1 MSTKDTKKKKKKKKN
16 KQLEAAKKNVAVG
29 LVAVLA
35 LVTVGI
41 IAWVVSYIVMFN
53 VGTTDNYSVHLTDAG
68 LIEGVNAADCVK
80 LSGLETIPAA
90 EDRVTVSDKEVEQ
103 HIDSLLETN
112 MVYSKN
118 ENRVVRKGD
127 SINLDYV
134 GSIDGVEFSGG
145 STQGMGTTLVV
156 GEAGYID
163 DFEEQL
169 IGHKVK
175 EPFDIEVTFPEDYG
189 VEELNG
195 KDAVFAITINGIYVK
210 GEFNDEFVK
219 EFYSDEASS
228 ADEYIKKYREEQEAS
243 KKESFLKT
251 YISENCFVTEYPK
264 DYIKDLME
272 LNKGMDIEQY
282 NNYNNYY
289 VSNYGS
295 PLYATFDDY
304 TGLDRKE
311 YYASLRT
318 KADNMADTALV
329 YQAIFVQ
336 EGLEIQDKD
345 LERVRKDFGIEEEYM
360 PQLIEAYGQGYVNQM
375 AIQYAVLDF
384 LKDRIVIT
392 KE

>member
-16 KQLEAAKKNVAVG
+16 KQYEAVKKNVIVG
-29 LVAVLA
+29 LVAALA
-35 LVTVGI
+35 LITVGI

-53 VGTTDNYSVHLTDAG
+53 VGTTDNYSVHLTDDG
-68 LIEGVNAADCVK
+68 LVEGVNAADCVK

-90 EDRVTVSDKEVEQ
+90 EERVTVSDEEVDQ
-103 HIDSLLETN
+103 YINSLLETN
-112 MVYSKN
+112 KVYSDN
-118 ENRVVRKGD
+118 MDRLVRKGD
-127 SINLDYV
+127 QINIDYV
-134 GSIDGVEFSGG
+134 GSIDGVEFNGG
-145 STQGMGTTLVV
+145 STQGMGTTIVV

-163 DFEEQL
+163 DFEDQL

-175 EPFDIEVTFPEDYG
+175 EPFDIEVTFPADYG
-189 VEELNG
+189 DDKLKG
-195 KDAVFAITINGIYVK
+195 KDAVFHITINGIYVK
-210 GEFNDEFVK
+210 GEFNDAFVK
-219 EFYSDEASS
+219 EFYSDEASD
-228 ADEYIKKYREEQEAS
+228 ADAFIKKYREEQELS
-243 KKESFLKT
+243 KKENFLKS
-251 YISENCFVTEYPK
+251 YISENCFVTDYPK

-272 LNKGMDIEQY
+272 LNKGMDIEQF

-336 EGLEIQDKD
+336 EGLEIKEKD
-345 LERVRKDFGIEEEYM
+345 LERVRRDFGIEEEYM
-360 PQLIEAYGQGYVNQM
+360 PQLIETYGQGYVNQM

-384 LKDRIVIT
+384 LKDRIVIS
-392 KE
+392 K

>member
-16 KQLEAAKKNVAVG
+16 KQYEAIKKNVIVG
-29 LVAVLA
+29 LVAALA
-35 LVTVGI
+35 LITVGI

-53 VGTTDNYSVHLTDAG
+53 VGTMDNYSVHLTDDG
-68 LIEGVNAADCVK
+68 LVEGVNAADCVK

-90 EDRVTVSDKEVEQ
+90 EERVTVSDEEVDQ
-103 HIDSLLETN
+103 YINSRLETN
-112 MVYSKN
+112 KVYSDN
-118 ENRVVRKGD
+118 MDRLVRKGD
-127 SINLDYV
+127 QINIDYV
-134 GSIDGVEFSGG
+134 GSIDGVEFNGG
-145 STQGMGTTLVV
+145 STQGMGTTIVV

-163 DFEEQL
+163 DFEDQL

-175 EPFDIEVTFPEDYG
+175 EPFDIEVTFPADYG
-189 VEELNG
+189 DDELKG
-195 KDAVFAITINGIYVK
+195 KDAVFHITINGIYVK
-210 GEFNDEFVK
+210 GEFNDAFVK
-219 EFYSDEASS
+219 EFYSDEASD
-228 ADEYIKKYREEQEAS
+228 ADAFIKKYREEQELS
-243 KKESFLKT
+243 KKENFLKS
-251 YISENCFVTEYPK
+251 YISENCFVTDYPK

-272 LNKGMDIEQY
+272 LNKGMDIEQF

-336 EGLEIQDKD
+336 EGLEIKEKD
-345 LERVRKDFGIEEEYM
+345 LERVRRDFGIEEEYM
-360 PQLIEAYGQGYVNQM
+360 PQLIETYGQGYVNQM

-384 LKDRIVIT
+384 LKDRIVIS
-392 KE
+392 K

>member
-16 KQLEAAKKNVAVG
+16 KQYEAVKKNVIVG
-29 LVAVLA
+29 LVAALA

-53 VGTTDNYSVHLTDAG
+53 VGTTDNYSVHLTDDG
-68 LIEGVNAADCVK
+68 LVEGVNAADCVK

-90 EDRVTVSDKEVEQ
+90 EERVTVSDEEVDQ
-103 HIDSLLETN
+103 YINSLLETN
-112 MVYSKN
+112 KVYSDN
-118 ENRVVRKGD
+118 MDRLVRKGD
-127 SINLDYV
+127 QINIDYV
-134 GSIDGVEFSGG
+134 GSIDGVEFNGG
-145 STQGMGTTLVV
+145 STQGMGTTIVV

-163 DFEEQL
+163 DFEDQL

-175 EPFDIEVTFPEDYG
+175 EPFDIEVTFPADYG
-189 VEELNG
+189 DDELKG
-195 KDAVFAITINGIYVK
+195 KDAVFHITINGIYVK
-210 GEFNDEFVK
+210 GEFNDAFVK
-219 EFYSDEASS
+219 EFYSDEASD
-228 ADEYIKKYREEQEAS
+228 ADAFIKKYREEQELS
-243 KKESFLKT
+243 KKENFLKS
-251 YISENCFVTEYPK
+251 YISENCFVTDYPK

-272 LNKGMDIEQY
+272 LNKGMDIEQF

-336 EGLEIQDKD
+336 EGLEIKEKD
-345 LERVRKDFGIEEEYM
+345 LERVRRDFGIEEEYM
-360 PQLIEAYGQGYVNQM
+360 PQLIETYGQGYVNQM

-384 LKDRIVIT
+384 LKDRIVIS
-392 KE
+392 K

>member
-16 KQLEAAKKNVAVG
+16 KQYEAVKKNVIVG
-29 LVAVLA
+29 LVAALA
-35 LVTVGI
+35 LITVGI

-53 VGTTDNYSVHLTDAG
+53 VGTTDNYSVHLTDDG
-68 LIEGVNAADCVK
+68 LVEGVNAADCVK

-90 EDRVTVSDKEVEQ
+90 EERVTVSDEEVDQ
-103 HIDSLLETN
+103 YINSLLETN
-112 MVYSKN
+112 KVYSDN
-118 ENRVVRKGD
+118 MDRLVRKGD
-127 SINLDYV
+127 QINIDYV
-134 GSIDGVEFSGG
+134 GSIDGVEFNGG
-145 STQGMGTTLVV
+145 STQGMGTTIVV

-163 DFEEQL
+163 DFEDQL

-175 EPFDIEVTFPEDYG
+175 EPFDIEVTFPADYG
-189 VEELNG
+189 DDELKG
-195 KDAVFAITINGIYVK
+195 KDAVFHITINGIYVK
-210 GEFNDEFVK
+210 GEFNDAFVK
-219 EFYSDEASS
+219 EFYSDEASD
-228 ADEYIKKYREEQEAS
+228 ADAFIKKYREEQELS
-243 KKESFLKT
+243 KKENFLKS
-251 YISENCFVTEYPK
+251 YISENCFVTDYPK

-272 LNKGMDIEQY
+272 LNKGMDIEQF

-311 YYASLRT
+311 YFASLRT

-336 EGLEIQDKD
+336 EGLEIKKKD
-345 LERVRKDFGIEEEYM
+345 LERVRRDFGIEEEYM
-360 PQLIEAYGQGYVNQM
+360 PQLIETYGQGYVNQM

-384 LKDRIVIT
+384 LKDRIVIS
-392 KE
+392 K

>member
-16 KQLEAAKKNVAVG
+16 KQYEAVKKNVIVG
-29 LVAVLA
+29 LVAALA
-35 LVTVGI
+35 LITVGI

-53 VGTTDNYSVHLTDAG
+53 VGTTDNYSVHLTDDG
-68 LIEGVNAADCVK
+68 LVEGVNAADCVK

-90 EDRVTVSDKEVEQ
+90 EERVTVSDEEVDQ
-103 HIDSLLETN
+103 YINSLLETN
-112 MVYSKN
+112 KVYSDN
-118 ENRVVRKGD
+118 MDRLVRKGD
-127 SINLDYV
+127 QINIDYV
-134 GSIDGVEFSGG
+134 GSIDGVEFNGG
-145 STQGMGTTLVV
+145 STQGMGTTIVV

-163 DFEEQL
+163 DFEDQL

-175 EPFDIEVTFPEDYG
+175 EPFDIEVTFPADYG
-189 VEELNG
+189 DDELKG
-195 KDAVFAITINGIYVK
+195 KDAVFHITINGIYVK
-210 GEFNDEFVK
+210 GEFNDAFVK
-219 EFYSDEASS
+219 EFYSDEASD
-228 ADEYIKKYREEQEAS
+228 ADAFIKKYREEQELS
-243 KKESFLKT
+243 KKENFLKS
-251 YISENCFVTEYPK
+251 YISENCFVTDYPK

-272 LNKGMDIEQY
+272 LNKGMDIEQF

-336 EGLEIQDKD
+336 EGLEIKEKD
-345 LERVRKDFGIEEEYM
+345 LERVRRDFGIEEEYM
-360 PQLIEAYGQGYVNQM
+360 PQLIETYGQGYVNQM

-384 LKDRIVIT
+384 LKDRIVIS
-392 KE
+392 K

>member
-16 KQLEAAKKNVAVG
+16 KQYEAVKKNVIVG
-29 LVAVLA
+29 LVAALA

-53 VGTTDNYSVHLTDAG
+53 VGTTDNYSVHLTDDG
-68 LIEGVNAADCVK
+68 LVEGVNAADCVK

-90 EDRVTVSDKEVEQ
+90 EERVTVSDEEVDQ
-103 HIDSLLETN
+103 YINSLLETN
-112 MVYSKN
+112 KVYSDN
-118 ENRVVRKGD
+118 MDRLVRKGD
-127 SINLDYV
+127 QINIDYV
-134 GSIDGVEFSGG
+134 GSIDGVEFNGG
-145 STQGMGTTLVV
+145 STQCMGTTIVV

-163 DFEEQL
+163 DFEDQL

-175 EPFDIEVTFPEDYG
+175 EPFDIEVTFPADYG
-189 VEELNG
+189 DDELKG
-195 KDAVFAITINGIYVK
+195 KDAVFHITINGIYVK
-210 GEFNDEFVK
+210 GEFNDAFVK
-219 EFYSDEASS
+219 EFYSDEASD
-228 ADEYIKKYREEQEAS
+228 ADAFIKKYREEQELS
-243 KKESFLKT
+243 KKENFLKS
-251 YISENCFVTEYPK
+251 YISENCFVTDYPK

-272 LNKGMDIEQY
+272 LNKGMDIEQF

-336 EGLEIQDKD
+336 EGLEIKEKD
-345 LERVRKDFGIEEEYM
+345 LERVRRDFGIEEEYM
-360 PQLIEAYGQGYVNQM
+360 PQLIETYGQGYVNQM

-384 LKDRIVIT
+384 LKDRIVIS
-392 KE
+392 K

>member
-16 KQLEAAKKNVAVG
+16 KQYEAIKKNVIVG
-29 LVAVLA
+29 LVAALA
-35 LVTVGI
+35 LITVGI

-53 VGTTDNYSVHLTDAG
+53 VGTTDNYSVHLTDDG
-68 LIEGVNAADCVK
+68 LVEGVNAADCVK

-90 EDRVTVSDKEVEQ
+90 EERVTVSDEEVDQ
-103 HIDSLLETN
+103 YINSLLETN
-112 MVYSKN
+112 KVYSDN
-118 ENRVVRKGD
+118 MDRLVRKGD
-127 SINLDYV
+127 QINIDYV
-134 GSIDGVEFSGG
+134 GSIDGVEFNGG
-145 STQGMGTTLVV
+145 STQGMGTTIVV

-163 DFEEQL
+163 DFEDQL

-175 EPFDIEVTFPEDYG
+175 EPFDIEVTFPADYG
-189 VEELNG
+189 DDELKG
-195 KDAVFAITINGIYVK
+195 KDAVFHITINGIYVK
-210 GEFNDEFVK
+210 GEFNDAFVK
-219 EFYSDEASS
+219 EFYSDEASD
-228 ADEYIKKYREEQEAS
+228 ADAFIKKYREEQELS
-243 KKESFLKT
+243 KKENFLKS
-251 YISENCFVTEYPK
+251 YISENCFVTDYPK

-272 LNKGMDIEQY
+272 LNKGMDIEQF

-336 EGLEIQDKD
+336 EGLEIKEKD
-345 LERVRKDFGIEEEYM
+345 LERVRRDFGIEEEYM
-360 PQLIEAYGQGYVNQM
+360 PQLIETYGQGYVNQM

-384 LKDRIVIT
+384 LKDRIVIS
-392 KE
+392 K

>member
-16 KQLEAAKKNVAVG
+16 KQYEAVKKNVIVG
-29 LVAVLA
+29 LVAALA
-35 LVTVGI
+35 LITVGI

-53 VGTTDNYSVHLTDAG
+53 VGTTDNYSVHLTDDG
-68 LIEGVNAADCVK
+68 LVEGVNAADCVK

-90 EDRVTVSDKEVEQ
+90 EERVTVSDEEVDQ
-103 HIDSLLETN
+103 YINSLLETN
-112 MVYSKN
+112 KVYSDN
-118 ENRVVRKGD
+118 MDRLVRKGD
-127 SINLDYV
+127 QINIDYV
-134 GSIDGVEFSGG
+134 GSIDGVEFNGG
-145 STQGMGTTLVV
+145 STQGMGTTIVV

-163 DFEEQL
+163 DFEDQL

-175 EPFDIEVTFPEDYG
+175 EPFDIEVTFPADYG
-189 VEELNG
+189 DDELKG
-195 KDAVFAITINGIYVK
+195 KDAVFHITINGIYVK
-210 GEFNDEFVK
+210 GEFNDAFVK
-219 EFYSDEASS
+219 EFYSDEASD
-228 ADEYIKKYREEQEAS
+228 ADAFIKKYREEQELS
-243 KKESFLKT
+243 KKENFLKS
-251 YISENCFVTEYPK
+251 YISENCFVTDYPK

-272 LNKGMDIEQY
+272 LNKGMDIEQF

-311 YYASLRT
+311 YFASLRT

-336 EGLEIQDKD
+336 EGLEIKEKD
-345 LERVRKDFGIEEEYM
+345 LERVRRDFGIEEEYM
-360 PQLIEAYGQGYVNQM
+360 PQLIETYGQGYVNQM

-384 LKDRIVIT
+384 LKDRIVIS
-392 KE
+392 K

>member
-16 KQLEAAKKNVAVG
+16 KQYEAVKKNVIVG
-29 LVAVLA
+29 LVAALA
-35 LVTVGI
+35 LITVGI

-53 VGTTDNYSVHLTDAG
+53 VGTTDNYSVHLTDDG
-68 LIEGVNAADCVK
+68 LVEGVNAADCVK

-90 EDRVTVSDKEVEQ
+90 EERVTVSDEEVDQ
-103 HIDSLLETN
+103 YINSLLETN
-112 MVYSKN
+112 KVYSDN
-118 ENRVVRKGD
+118 MDRLVRKGD
-127 SINLDYV
+127 QINIDYV
-134 GSIDGVEFSGG
+134 GSIDGVEFNGG
-145 STQGMGTTLVV
+145 STQGMGTTIVV

-163 DFEEQL
+163 DFEDQL

-175 EPFDIEVTFPEDYG
+175 EPFDIEVTFPADYG
-189 VEELNG
+189 DDELKG
-195 KDAVFAITINGIYVK
+195 KDAVFHITINGIYVK
-210 GEFNDEFVK
+210 GEFNDAFVK
-219 EFYSDEASS
+219 EFYSDEASD
-228 ADEYIKKYREEQEAS
+228 ADAFIKKFREEQELS
-243 KKESFLKT
+243 KKENFLKS
-251 YISENCFVTEYPK
+251 YISENCFVTDYPK

-272 LNKGMDIEQY
+272 LNKGMDIEQF

-311 YYASLRT
+311 YFASLRT

-336 EGLEIQDKD
+336 EGLEIKEKD
-345 LERVRKDFGIEEEYM
+345 LERVRRDFGIEEEYM
-360 PQLIEAYGQGYVNQM
+360 PQLIETYGQGYVNQM

-384 LKDRIVIT
+384 LKDRIVIS
-392 KE
+392 K